1 MNEKLKKWEEL
12 EFLKSELSKFDY
24 IGVKIAMGVATRE
37 EYAEQ
42 IACTERLREKIRKLE
57 EIIESEEEYE

>member
-57 EIIESEEEYE
+57 EIIEIEENV

>member
-12 EFLKSELSKFDY
+12 EFLKSELSKFDF
-24 IGVKIAMGVATRE
+24 IGVKIAMGVATKE

-42 IACTERLREKIRKLE
+42 PGLLMLKAPTPHKARE
-57 EIIESEEEYE
+57 S

>member
-24 IGVKIAMGVATRE
+24 IGVKIAMGVATKE

-42 IACTERLREKIRKLE
+42 IARTEQLREKIRKLE
-57 EIIESEEEYE
+57 EIIEIEEDI

>member
-12 EFLKSELSKFDY
+12 EFLKAELSKFDY

-57 EIIESEEEYE
+57 EIIEIEEDI